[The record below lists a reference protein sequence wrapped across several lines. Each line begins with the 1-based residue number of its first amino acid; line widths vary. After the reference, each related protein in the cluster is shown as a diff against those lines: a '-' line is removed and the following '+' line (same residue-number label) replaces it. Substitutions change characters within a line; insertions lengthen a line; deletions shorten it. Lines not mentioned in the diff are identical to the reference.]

1 MSGLTAA
8 RFDDGLRRVAAKIM
22 ATGDGAEFYNRLLA
36 EWERISANAGKA
48 QTNDLLRQFI
58 GQAEGVR
65 WVIETL
71 AGAQTEGGANA
82 NGLSSVVSPSPGA
95 PG

>member
-1 MSGLTAA
+1 MTHGFQRDDTLRRAA
-8 RFDDGLRRVAAKIM
+8 AAVMATDDGKV
-22 ATGDGAEFYNRLLA
+22 FCNSLLA
-36 EWERISANAGKA
+36 EWERVCVNAGKA

-71 AGAQTEGGANA
+71 AGAQSSGGANA
-82 NGLSSVVSPSPGA
+82 NALPNDVSLADAA